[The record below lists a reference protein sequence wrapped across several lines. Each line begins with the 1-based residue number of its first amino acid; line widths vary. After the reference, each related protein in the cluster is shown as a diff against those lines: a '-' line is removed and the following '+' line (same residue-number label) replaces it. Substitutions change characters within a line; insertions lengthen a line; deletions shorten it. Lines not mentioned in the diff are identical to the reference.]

1 MKKWYKRVMIVLML
15 VNVFSIVVP
24 NTAFAKP
31 KTKEEIKAHEQTVR
45 KQLEKD
51 KFKARTKARSIVQTV
66 SNGILDFLEAVGAL
80 IGIYGT
86 VEWILGF
93 KSFNSEVQA
102 NGIKKFVGGLGWV
115 CIREIIRCITG
126 WSY

>member
-51 KFKARTKARSIVQTV
+51 KFEARTKARSLVQTV
-66 SNGILDFLEAVGAL
+66 SNGILDFLEGVGTLLA
-80 IGIYGT
+80 IYGN
-86 VEWILGF
+86 VEWIVGW
-93 KSFNSEVQA
+93 KNFNSESQS
-102 NGIKKFVGGLGWV
+102 NGVRKFVGGLGWV

>member
-1 MKKWYKRVMIVLML
+1 MKKWYKRVMTILML
-15 VNVFSIVVP
+15 VNVFLIVVP

-45 KQLEKD
+45 KQLEND
-51 KFKARTKARSIVQTV
+51 KFEARTKARSLVQTV
-66 SNGILDFLEAVGAL
+66 SNGILDFLEAVGCL
-80 IGIYGT
+80 LGIYGT
-86 VEWILGF
+86 VEWILGW
-93 KSFNSEVQA
+93 KNFNSETQA

-115 CIREIIRCITG
+115 CIREIIRYVTG